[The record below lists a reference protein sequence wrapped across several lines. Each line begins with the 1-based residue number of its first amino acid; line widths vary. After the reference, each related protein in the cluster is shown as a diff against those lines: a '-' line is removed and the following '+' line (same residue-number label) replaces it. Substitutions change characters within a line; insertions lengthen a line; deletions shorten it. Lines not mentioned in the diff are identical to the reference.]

1 MFRGLTLALL
11 VFAAPAS
18 AERWRASYAI
28 TAAGI
33 TVMEAVVVFTLGTA
47 GGQAGAPYSIETRV
61 RSRGIAAMVFRGEG
75 QTRAEGVWQGG
86 TLLPRSYLSTG
97 NWRGTPRRTRLEY
110 ASDGAMRVAT
120 LEPAQDMERTAVPAE
135 DRRGAIDSL
144 SAIILLTDQVRR
156 TARCDTQ
163 ARTFDGRRLVQF
175 DVTTDPV
182 VHVADRG
189 LLRCVVESRALAGF
203 ATDRPLEEAMR
214 PVRSVVV
221 FGVAQVGAP
230 AIPVQVEIAS
240 RWWGTIRANL
250 NELALAN

>member
-1 MFRGLTLALL
+1 MLRGLALALL
-11 VFAAPAS
+11 VLSAPAS

-33 TVMEAVVVFTLGTA
+33 TVMEAEIVFTLGT
-47 GGQAGAPYSIETRV
+47 GEGQARAPYSIETRV
-61 RSRGIAAMVFRGEG
+61 RSRGVAAMVFRGEG
-75 QTRAEGVWQGG
+75 HTRAEGVWQGDA
-86 TLLPRSYLSTG
+86 LRPNFFQSTG
-97 NWRGTPRRTRLEY
+97 NWRGTPRRTRLDY
-110 ASDGAMRVAT
+110 AADGTMRITT
-120 LEPAQDMERTAVPAE
+120 LEPAQDMERTPVPTE

-144 SAIILLTDQVRR
+144 AAMILLTDHVRR

-163 ARTFDGRRLVQF
+163 ARTFDGRRLMQF

-189 LLRCVVESRALAGF
+189 LLRCVVESRALAGLG
-203 ATDRPLEEAMR
+203 TDRPMEEQMR
-214 PVRSVVV
+214 PVRSTLV
-221 FGVAQVGAP
+221 FGVAQAGAP

-250 NELALAN
+250 STLALAD